1 MKKVVCGLDFGSDS
15 VRALLVDVDSGEEI
29 SSGVSYYS
37 RWMNGEFCDAKQQ
50 QFRQHPL
57 DYMESMKKAVEVALC
72 EAPQCDPK
80 SVVGIGVDTTGST
93 PVAVNAQG
101 TPLALLDEFANNP
114 NAMFVLWKDH
124 TAIVEAD
131 EINQHARSWGGED
144 VTKYVGGI
152 YSSEWYFAKILHV
165 MREDEQVKN
174 AAASW
179 VEHCD
184 WIPALLGGIQDAKE
198 IKRSRCAAGHKA
210 MWHEGWNGLPPE
222 EFFVGLDPI
231 LKGLRAKLY
240 EETYTSDQIASHLC
254 QEWAEEL
261 GLTAGIPIAV
271 GAFDCHMGAVGA
283 NMGEKTLA
291 KVMGTSTCDMATVS
305 KEVLGN
311 KLIPGI
317 CGQVDGSIMPGVVGL
332 EAGQSAFGDIYAWFK
347 RCINGP
353 ALHLIEQS
361 THLNQQQKE
370 ALVQEIDDQTLSHL
384 TQKANELPD
393 SDKAPLALDWL
404 NGRRTP
410 DANQALKGALV
421 NLDLGTD
428 AASIFKAL
436 VEASAYGSRAILD
449 RMLNEGVEIEKV
461 IALGGIAKKSDF
473 VMQICSDVLNK
484 PIRVVGSDQCC
495 ALGAAMFAA
504 KVAGCYSSMEE
515 AQSAMNSGFVKTYQ
529 PRASHVEHYQNAY
542 QAYCTLG
549 KHVEAKHA
557 V

>member
-15 VRALLVDVDSGEEI
+15 VRALLVDVSSGEEI

-37 RWMNGEFCDAKQQ
+37 RWMQGDFCNAKQQ
-50 QFRQHPL
+50 QFRQHPQ
-57 DYMESMKKAVEVALC
+57 DYIDSMKKAIQVALSD
-72 EAPQCDPK
+72 APGCDPK

-93 PVAVNAQG
+93 PVAVNAEG
-101 TPLALLDEFANNP
+101 TPLALLDQFKENP

-124 TAIVEAD
+124 TAIKEAE
-131 EINQHARSWGGED
+131 EINHHAKNWGGED

-165 MREDEQVKN
+165 LRVDEQVRQ

-184 WIPALLGGIQDAKE
+184 WIPALLGGIQDVKD

-210 MWHEGWNGLPPE
+210 MWHESWGGLPPE
-222 EFFVGLDPI
+222 DFFSGLDP
-231 LKGLRAKLY
+231 LLSGLRDKLFS
-240 EETYTSDQIASHLC
+240 ESYTSDQVATHLS
-254 QEWAEEL
+254 QHWAEAL
-261 GLTAGIPIAV
+261 GLKAGIPIAV

-305 KEVLGN
+305 KTILGD

-317 CGQVDGSIMPGVVGL
+317 CGQVDGSIMPGLIGL

-353 ALHLIEQS
+353 ALELIENSQ
-361 THLNQQQKE
+361 HLSKEQKE
-370 ALVQEIDDQTLSHL
+370 KLKNEIDENTLGLL
-384 TQKANELPD
+384 TEKAAKLSE
-393 SDKAPLALDWL
+393 SKTAPLALDWL

-410 DANQALKGALV
+410 DANQGLKGALL
-421 NLDLGTD
+421 NLDLGSD

-436 VEASAYGSRAILD
+436 VEATAYGSRAILD
-449 RMLNEGVEIEKV
+449 RMLEEGVEIDKV

-504 KVAGCYSSMEE
+504 VVAGCYANIE
-515 AQSAMNSGFVKTYQ
+515 AAQAAMNSGFVKTYQ
-529 PRASHVEHYQNAY
+529 PRASHVDHYQNAY
-542 QAYCTLG
+542 QSYCVLG
-549 KHVEAKHA
+549 EHVESKHA

>member
-1 MKKVVCGLDFGSDS
+1 MKGDFC
-15 VRALLVDVDSGEEI
+15 
-29 SSGVSYYS
+29 
-37 RWMNGEFCDAKQQ
+37 NPKQQ
-50 QFRQHPL
+50 QFRQHPQ
-57 DYMESMKKAVEVALC
+57 DYIDSMKEAIQTALS
-72 EAPQCDPK
+72 EAPQCEAK
-80 SVVGIGVDTTGST
+80 SVVGVGVDTTGST
-93 PVAVNAQG
+93 PVAVDAEG
-101 TPLALLDEFANNP
+101 KPLALLEKFKDNP

-124 TAIVEAD
+124 TALKEAE
-131 EINQHARSWGGED
+131 EINHHARNWGGED

-152 YSSEWYFAKILHV
+152 YSSEWFFAKILHV
-165 MREDEQVKN
+165 MREDEQVRQ
-174 AAASW
+174 AAVSW

-184 WIPALLGGIQDAKE
+184 WIPALLGGIQDVRD

-210 MWHEGWNGLPPE
+210 MWHESWDGLPPE

-231 LKGLRAKLY
+231 LAGLRENLFSD
-240 EETYTSDQIASHLC
+240 TFTSDQLAGYMS

-283 NMGEKTLA
+283 NMGDNTLA
-291 KVMGTSTCDMATVS
+291 KVMGTSTCDMATVP
-305 KEVLGN
+305 KDILGN
-311 KLIPGI
+311 KCIPGI
-317 CGQVDGSIMPGVVGL
+317 CGQVNGSIMPGQIGL

-353 ALHLIEQS
+353 ALELIES
-361 THLNQQQKE
+361 SKHISEQQKQD
-370 ALVQEIDDQTLSHL
+370 LKKEIDEKTLILL
-384 TQKANELPD
+384 TDKANASPELKV
-393 SDKAPLALDWL
+393 SPLALDWL

-410 DANQALKGALV
+410 DANQALKGALI

-449 RMLNEGVEIEKV
+449 RMIQEGVEIDKV

-504 KVAGCYSSMEE
+504 KVAGCYENIE
-515 AQSAMNSGFVKTYQ
+515 AAQAAMNSGFVKTYQ
-529 PRASHVEHYQNAY
+529 PRASHAEHYENEYRAY
-542 QAYCTLG
+542 LALG
-549 KHVEAKHA
+549 EHVEVKHA
-557 V
+557 I